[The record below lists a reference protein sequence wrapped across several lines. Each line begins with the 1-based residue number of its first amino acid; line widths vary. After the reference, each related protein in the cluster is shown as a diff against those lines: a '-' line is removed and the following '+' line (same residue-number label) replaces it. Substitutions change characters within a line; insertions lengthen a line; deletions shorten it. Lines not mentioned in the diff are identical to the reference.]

1 MPAARPPFMQTVLDT
16 VVPVTARWLVARM
29 RRMEEMD
36 LSPAARW
43 ELLRNTLEQIGREK
57 DRWRASPGKRSTTR

>member
-1 MPAARPPFMQTVLDT
+1 MPAARPPFMQAILDS

-36 LSPAARW
+36 LSPAVRW
-43 ELLRNTLEQIGREK
+43 EILRNTLEQMSKEER
-57 DRWRASPGKRSTTR
+57 